1 MRQNGAL
8 LSLEIR
14 SASGSLEFPP
24 YRKGILVVVLFL
36 MNALNV
42 AVLTAIEKR
51 GVKESRIRQELAS
64 KARFAFLDQI

>member
-1 MRQNGAL
+1 MRQSGAL

-42 AVLTAIEKR
+42 AVLTVPLR
-51 GVKESRIRQELAS
+51 NVV
-64 KARFAFLDQI
+64 